1 MKLAIETR
9 LMRKIINSKQSH
21 LFVTKAQQIIIE
33 NVLGNI
39 PPKSEKVKT
48 VKHVSENQKQKVQ
61 HQEKQ
66 QEKPLDKPSRKPT
79 HHKNKSNTDKN
90 KEPRKKVMILNG
102 RMVTVL
108 NEFGL
113 SKNHNVKGAYI
124 KYVVGGPDGFT
135 NFSKKF
141 RSPGGDHT
149 PKYFMALQFFQKIFY
164 GSFHQF

>member
-1 MKLAIETR
+1 MTDKAVIMKLAIETG

-79 HHKNKSNTDKN
+79 HHKNKSNADKN

-102 RMVTVL
+102 
-108 NEFGL
+108 
-113 SKNHNVKGAYI
+113 
-124 KYVVGGPDGFT
+124 
-135 NFSKKF
+135 
-141 RSPGGDHT
+141 
-149 PKYFMALQFFQKIFY
+149 
-164 GSFHQF
+164 